1 MGNSTL
7 GIMSKKVIY
16 TASLQD
22 FRPLVWYGVPVYE
35 RYSQLYTL
43 LKGGLGEEYAE
54 FLAEP
59 VLRHNQVSWLS
70 EYVPNGV
77 EFTKLPPER
86 QETVRSR
93 LHDMLNKIKGFAAEL
108 KTASDP
114 HQNEFGELLE
124 MAVEVPGLECV
135 VSDGAQIVLV
145 AWGFSSEKSF
155 RENFRLN
162 SKISKPIESEP
173 VIPPPPPSQPTPS
186 TNLADAEKNQN
197 ANFDTQSTPHTE
209 NPTSQEVTQNP
220 PPPPPDNTTKRR
232 SGIPPWLWFL
242 LGVLVALVV
251 MFVYKGCS
259 NDTDGNT
266 VIGDN
271 NGHNRDH
278 NNDYNNGG
286 NTGNY
291 SYIVDEPDVIP
302 PVDTTKI
309 VVDPDD
315 PGKRKILSD
324 KVNVA
329 LAKGINLIDFAH
341 ELHGLYPEEI
351 KVVYWDTVINLMQ
364 VQVPDGE
371 WKQWIATLKK
381 LEKVKLA
388 FPNTLFEQST
398 PPNMKDPGL
407 SDNRKSWYLDM
418 VEARKAWDVTVG
430 DTSVIVAIADNG
442 FDLSHPEIASKVVLP
457 YNVVTRSSNVT
468 LAGGE
473 CSEHGTHVAGTAV
486 AESNTLG
493 ICGIAPK
500 CKLMPVQ
507 LGDNQGIMQ
516 SISVASGI
524 LYAIHH
530 GASVVNLSLGATFGP
545 ITAEEQ
551 QELINNYYADETQF
565 WNELFQFALDE
576 DCVPVLAA
584 GNENILAGCDAFAR
598 SGKVLVVSALQPIQ
612 SKPKAAFSNFGK
624 YANIS
629 APGVQ
634 IYSSVPGNAYNY
646 LDGTSMASPIVTG
659 AVALIKSKFPS
670 LKASEIITIIKKT
683 AKPLN
688 STPQIGPLLQIRKAL
703 DYAGGGQLL
712 EIPDDASDLSFALG
726 RWKSTTDLYSS
737 ENPQMPV
744 EIYFDIK
751 PDGTGIVTYQEG
763 SGNKFT
769 ASLDVTFKDGRLV
782 MRQSENAVL
791 QGSQLYYYPCTF
803 ACEQGESGA
812 GAECRG
818 VWDDDNSGTDFHMTK
833 IN

>member
-1 MGNSTL
+1 
-7 GIMSKKVIY
+7 MSKKVIY

-70 EYVPNGV
+70 EYVPQGV

-86 QETVRSR
+86 QETVRAR

-108 KTASDP
+108 KTGSDP

-135 VSDGAQIVLV
+135 VADGAQIVLV

-173 VIPPPPPSQPTPS
+173 IIPPPTPPISQSSDNQASAVDTQSAQHTEISSSKVEPQTPS
-186 TNLADAEKNQN
+186 T
-197 ANFDTQSTPHTE
+197 
-209 NPTSQEVTQNP
+209 P
-220 PPPPPDNTTKRR
+220 PPPTDNTSKNRR
-232 SGIPPWLWFL
+232 GIPPWLWFL
-242 LGVLVALVV
+242 LGVLVALVA
-251 MFVYKGCS
+251 MLIYKGCG
-259 NDTDGNT
+259 NDTSDTKSNT
-266 VIGDN
+266 VIGDDTDVN
-271 NGHNRDH
+271 NGR
-278 NNDYNNGG
+278 NNGGNDDYNNGG
-286 NTGNY
+286 NGGNTGDY

-302 PVDTTKI
+302 PVDTSKI
-309 VVDPDD
+309 VTDPDD
-315 PGKRKILSD
+315 PGNRKILSD

-329 LAKGINLIDFAH
+329 LAKGVNLFDFAH
-341 ELHGLYPEEI
+341 ELHGMYPDKI

-364 VQVPDGE
+364 IQVPDGE
-371 WKQWIATLKK
+371 WKQWIGTFKSID
-381 LEKVKLA
+381 KVKLA
-388 FPNTLFEQST
+388 FPNTLFEQSM

-407 SDNRKSWYLDM
+407 SDNRKSWYLDV
-418 VEARKAWDVTVG
+418 VEARKAWDVTIG

-442 FDLSHPEIASKVVLP
+442 FDLSHPELASKVVLP
-457 YNVVTRSSNVT
+457 YNVVTKSSNVT
-468 LAGGE
+468 LSGGE

-486 AESNTLG
+486 AESNTMG

-530 GASVVNLSLGATFGP
+530 GASVVNLSLGTCFGP

-612 SKPKAAFSNFGK
+612 SKPKASFSNFGK
-624 YANIS
+624 YANIT

-634 IYSSVPGNAYNY
+634 IYSSVPNKSYNY

-659 AVALIKSKFPS
+659 AVALIKSKYPS
-670 LKASEIITIIKKT
+670 LKASEIISIIKKT

-703 DYAGGGQLL
+703 DYAANGQLL
-712 EIPDDASDLSFALG
+712 EIPDNASDISFALG

-763 SGNKFT
+763 TGDKFT

-782 MRQSENAVL
+782 MRQSEKAVL
-791 QGSQLYYYPCTF
+791 QGSQLYYFSCTF
-803 ACEQGESGA
+803 ACEQGECGT